1 MLLLSVDTSGRQ
13 GSIALSRG
21 AADGTC
27 QVIEVVA
34 LVVGAFSEQLVPQ
47 IAALLGRHNF
57 TKQDV
62 DAFVVAAGPGSF
74 TGLRVGLAAIKGLA
88 EILQKPIAA
97 VSLLEAA
104 ALSSGMQGKVVSA
117 LDAGRGDV
125 YCGEYEIAGDSVRQL
140 GERLLARAE
149 LTSVMGGAKLL
160 TFDKSLADAA
170 SSGGVSVTLI
180 TPLDAASIAPLG
192 LKKILSGD
200 TVSSDQLEANYIRRS
215 DAEQL
220 LASSS

>member
-1 MLLLSVDTSGRQ
+1 
-13 GSIALSRG
+13 
-21 AADGTC
+21 
-27 QVIEVVA
+27 
-34 LVVGAFSEQLVPQ
+34 
-47 IAALLGRHNF
+47 
-57 TKQDV
+57 
-62 DAFVVAAGPGSF
+62 
-74 TGLRVGLAAIKGLA
+74 
-88 EILQKPIAA
+88 
-97 VSLLEAA
+97 
-104 ALSSGMQGKVVSA
+104 MQGKVVSA